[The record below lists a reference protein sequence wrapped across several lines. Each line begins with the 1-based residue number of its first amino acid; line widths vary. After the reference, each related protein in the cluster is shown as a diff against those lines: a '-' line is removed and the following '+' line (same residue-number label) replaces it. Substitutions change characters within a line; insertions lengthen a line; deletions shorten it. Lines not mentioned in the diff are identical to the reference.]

1 MFVGIYRHYVL
12 FKLLY
17 LVLILSAGDAFELEK
32 GTDMFIDC
40 NDTDVLCA
48 ECRCSIDKQLF
59 DVQLFEAV
67 LHQDP
72 TYRWLQPDGEGQPF
86 TRHIELEL
94 FYWTHFNLL
103 SRPKRH
109 SYVGSADNNVY
120 ALDAKTGTKVWS
132 YMAGNGVNSSP
143 IVAYAIG

>member
-48 ECRCSIDKQLF
+48 ECRC
-59 DVQLFEAV
+59 
-67 LHQDP
+67 H
-72 TYRWLQPDGEGQPF
+72 
-86 TRHIELEL
+86 
-94 FYWTHFNLL
+94 
-103 SRPKRH
+103 
-109 SYVGSADNNVY
+109 
-120 ALDAKTGTKVWS
+120 
-132 YMAGNGVNSSP
+132 
-143 IVAYAIG
+143 